1 MKRQLLK
8 LLPLLAIALLTGCST
23 YQYTS
28 RYMGV
33 DRTPIRTKDQSAE
46 VLVDFTNKVTATSNY
61 CLTKNDAIREAEYMC
76 LIKYDIDV
84 VVDPI
89 FKIEY
94 SPTNTKRKYRATVS
108 GFAGSYVNA
117 PTGIDAVVGY
127 DMEDV
132 EKYKLMTD
140 PTFAKHYYNES
151 VGNTYY
157 VNTRNANAINV
168 KGTESKDVEKAAPLT
183 QKLMDTATSFA
194 KRIKRK

>member
-33 DRTPIRTKDQSAE
+33 DRRPIRTKEMSAE
-46 VLVDFTNKVTATSNY
+46 VLVDFTSKVSATSNY

-76 LIKYDIDV
+76 MIKYDIDV
-84 VVDPI
+84 VVDPV

-94 SPTNTKRKYRATVS
+94 SPSELKRKYRATVI
-108 GFAGSYVNA
+108 GFGGTYVNA
-117 PTGIDAVVGY
+117 PTGVDAVVGY

-140 PTFAKHYYNES
+140 PSFAQHYYNES

-157 VNTRNANAINV
+157 VNTRKSNEVGNV
-168 KGTESKDVEKAAPLT
+168 KGEESKEVGKNTPLSKKMMYKT
-183 QKLMDTATSFA
+183 KTYN
-194 KRIKRK
+194 RK